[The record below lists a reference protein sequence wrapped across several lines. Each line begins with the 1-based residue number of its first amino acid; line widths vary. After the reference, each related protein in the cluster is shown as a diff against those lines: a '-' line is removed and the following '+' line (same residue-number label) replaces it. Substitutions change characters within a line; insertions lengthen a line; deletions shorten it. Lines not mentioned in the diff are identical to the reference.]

1 MDLDIRKAV
10 LSNLN
15 NANYDSLLST
25 IEDATS
31 VEEEKVLPGLGV
43 MFEVLWKR
51 ATPDLRNTII
61 NSLVS
66 AVSNWEK

>member
-1 MDLDIRKAV
+1 MDLNIRKAV

>member
-1 MDLDIRKAV
+1 MDINIRRAV
-10 LSNLN
+10 LANLN
-15 NANYDSLLST
+15 NSSYDSLLAT
-25 IEDATS
+25 IEDATAID
-31 VEEEKVLPGLGV
+31 EEKVLPGLGV

-66 AVSNWEK
+66 AVSNSNQ

>member
-1 MDLDIRKAV
+1 MDLNIRKAV

-25 IEDATS
+25 IDDATS